1 MDNEVLRSADA
12 IGMFCR
18 LRMKLNNDLPI
29 RSSEMGV
36 LIYISKETTPAT
48 PLMISRFFSITK
60 PSVTSILTALVDK
73 GYLLKESS
81 LHDRRSYTLK
91 VTEKGEKLLSG
102 TFDEYFRSV
111 ELLRRTMGEEKF
123 RNFIELMEEANEIL
137 KEVD

>member
-29 RSSEMGV
+29 RSSEMGA

-48 PLMISRFFSITK
+48 PLMISRFFSIAK
-60 PSVTSILTALVDK
+60 PSVTSILTALVEK

-81 LHDRRSYTLK
+81 LHDKRSYTLK
-91 VTEKGEKLLSG
+91 VTEKGEKLLGG
-102 TFDEYFRSV
+102 TFTEYFRTV
-111 ELLRRTMGEEKF
+111 ELLRKTMGEEKF
-123 RNFIELMEEANEIL
+123 KNFTELIEEANEIL
-137 KEVD
+137 KGVD

>member
-18 LRMKLNNDLPI
+18 LRMKLNSDLPI

-48 PLMISRFFSITK
+48 PLMISRFFSIAK
-60 PSVTSILTALVDK
+60 PSVTSILTALVEK

-91 VTEKGEKLLSG
+91 VSEKGEKLLTG
-102 TFDEYFRSV
+102 TLNEYFRSV

-137 KEVD
+137 REVD

>member
-1 MDNEVLRSADA
+1 MESEVLRSADA

-36 LIYISKETTPAT
+36 LIYISKEITPAT

-60 PSVTSILTALVDK
+60 PSVTSILTTLVDK
-73 GYLLKESS
+73 GYLMKERSIN
-81 LHDRRSYTLK
+81 DKRSYTLK
-91 VTEKGEKLLSG
+91 VSEKGEKLLSG
-102 TFDEYFRSV
+102 TFTEYFRTV
-111 ELLRRTMGEEKF
+111 DLLRKNMGEDKF
-123 RNFIELMEEANEIL
+123 KDFIELMEEANEIL